1 MLDRPSSLTP
11 RLLSALALSAL
22 VVLAGCADGGSTD
35 AQPGAS
41 ADAREKA
48 LAPQVAALAR
58 WSSPTA
64 LPLVPA
70 AAANLPDG
78 RVLMWSAEE
87 KFSFGAATG
96 RTYSLIY
103 DPVKGTVTERTVTE
117 TGHNM
122 FCPGTTNLADGRLL
136 VNGGISSERTSLY
149 DPASGA
155 WSTGAAMNIPR
166 GYQANT
172 LLADGTVLTLGGSWS
187 GGVGNKHGEVWSAA
201 GGWRRLSGVPVDS
214 FLSSDPSRNFGMDS
228 HFWLIPAGNGKV
240 LHAGPGV
247 NMHWIDT
254 AGNGRVIPAGPRG
267 DDQFSISGTTVMY
280 DTGRILKAGGGPGY
294 DNVPANANAYVIDVN
309 AGLSV
314 RRIAPM
320 AYRRAFHNSVV
331 LPNGQVLIVGG
342 QTVAVGFSD
351 NNSVLVPE
359 LFDPADESFSP
370 LPPISVPRNYHS
382 VALLLP
388 DARVVSAGGG
398 LCGAGCA
405 ANHPDLQVLSPHY
418 LFNTD
423 GSPATR
429 PVITSAPATVGHGQT
444 VQVRT
449 DSPVTAFSIV
459 RLSST
464 THTVNN
470 DQRRLSLSFRTLP
483 DNTYAVD
490 VPSNPGFALPGDW
503 MLFAMNA
510 QGTPSV
516 ARIVRISLAGAPT
529 IATIDDQSSVV
540 GAAVALQPT
549 VSVPAGVGPT
559 YSAQGLPPGLSINAA
574 TGLIS
579 GVPDAVG
586 SHRVTLRAS
595 TGSGAVST
603 DFTWNVSAPGA
614 TRYVRIEA
622 LSEVAGNPW
631 TSAAEFVL
639 LDASGQPLNR
649 GGWRV
654 SADSEELVGEN
665 GAAANAVDGNPAT
678 IWHTRWQGASPPHP
692 HWIVI
697 DLGSATEVSGLRYL
711 PRQDASAN
719 GTIAAYRVFLSADG
733 ANWGAPVAEGN
744 FAELAA
750 LKAEKAV
757 YFRNV
762 ARGRPASQSSTYAGV
777 ADARR
782 AVDGVTAGDY
792 AAGSVSHTNSDANA
806 WWEVDLGVTHALDA
820 VRLWNRADCCAERL
834 ANFYVF
840 VSDTPMTGRSFTQ
853 LLADAS
859 VWRSQFSGTAPRATL
874 IPTAGARGRYVRVQL
889 AGTNFL
895 QLAEVEVHGRPSAN
909 RAPVATTPAAL
920 VSEQGV
926 AARIAISASDPDGD
940 LLTFSATGLPP
951 GTSIAAA
958 SGVITGTP
966 SAAGAFDVTVL
977 AGDGRGGSAAVRFA
991 WTVLSPAP
999 VLQPVSAPAVASG
1012 ATVTYS
1018 AATATVGAYTYQWN
1032 FGDGTAPTAWSS
1044 TQTATH
1050 TYAAPGVYQVT
1061 LTARTD
1067 DGRASSRTFL
1077 QSVQGQG
1084 GSAGRSSTPILVEP
1098 RSGASARV
1106 WVVNPDNDSV
1116 SVIDAATR
1124 TRVAEVAVGRDPR
1137 TLARAPDGRIWVV
1150 NRDSASIS
1158 ILSPSTLAVVQTVAM
1173 PAASQPFG
1181 IVIGADGGAW
1191 VSEQAT
1197 GRIARLSATGAR
1209 LSAADVGPHPRHLA
1223 LDAGATRLLV
1233 ARFITPPL
1241 PGEST
1246 AVVQTSV
1253 GGAAR
1258 GGELLVLDAASLA
1271 VQRTVVLVH
1280 SEKADTTAQGRGVPN
1295 YLGAPAIAPDGASAW
1310 IPGKQDNVKR
1320 GRLRDGL
1327 DLDFQNTVRAIT
1339 SRVDLSTLAE
1349 DTGARVDNDNSGLA
1363 SAAVFHPGGAYLFV
1377 ALETSRHVAVVDVAG
1392 QRELFRVD
1400 AGRAPQGLALS
1411 ADGNTLYV
1419 HDFMDRTVGVHDLSR
1434 LTGFGE
1440 TAMPRVASVPTV
1452 AAERLDAQVL
1462 RGKQFFYDARDPRL
1476 ARDGYLSCASCHAD
1490 GGHDGR
1496 TWDLTGR
1503 GEGLRNT
1510 IALRGRAGGQGR
1522 LHWSANFD
1530 EVHDFEGQIR
1540 TLAQGTGLMTD
1551 AQYATGTRSQP
1562 LGDRKA
1568 GVSADLDALAA
1579 YVASLTRF
1587 DASPLRNADGT
1598 LSATA
1603 QAGRTVFTRSC
1614 AGCHGSEAFSDS
1626 ATGRLHD
1633 IGTIRPASGTRLGA
1647 ALTGLDT
1654 PTLRD
1659 VWATAPYLHD
1669 GSAATIEDAVRAHTS
1684 ISLTAGELE
1693 QVAAFVR
1700 AIGAQEPAVTAGTGT
1715 GTGLRGS
1722 YYANTT
1728 LSGTPVLS
1736 RVEAVDADWGTGSPG
1751 TGVPADGFS
1760 VRWRGELD
1768 VPVSGSYRFETVS
1781 DDGVRLW
1788 VDDTLVIDN
1797 WTDHAPTVNTSA
1809 AITLTAGRRA
1819 TLRLEYYERGG
1830 GATMRLRWQPP
1841 GATASV
1847 AVPAD
1852 RLHPAA
1858 PEVVTGL
1865 RGDYFANLTFS
1876 GTAALTRFQAVD
1888 FDWGTGAPGPG
1899 VPADNFSVRWTG
1911 FVTAPTGGTYRFR
1924 TVSDDG
1930 VRLWVNGTR
1939 VINNWTDHGPTTD
1952 TSTSIRLSA
1961 GQRVPIGLDYYER
1974 GGGAVIRLQ
1983 WLTPGALQ
1991 YVPVPAGVLT
2001 PQ

>member
-1 MLDRPSSLTP
+1 MHARTATPFRRILSILT
-11 RLLSALALSAL
+11 LSAFVGLAA
-22 VVLAGCADGGSTD
+22 CADGGSSD
-35 AQPGAS
+35 PQPGAS
-41 ADAREKA
+41 TDAREKA

-58 WSSPTA
+58 WSAPTA
-64 LPLVPA
+64 LPLVPVS
-70 AAANLPDG
+70 AANLPDG

-103 DPVKGTVTERTVTE
+103 DPVKGTTTERTVTE

-136 VNGGISSERTSLY
+136 VNGGISSERTSIF
-149 DPASGA
+149 DPATGA
-155 WSTGAAMNIPR
+155 WSTGAGMNIPR

-201 GGWRRLSGVPVDS
+201 GGWRRLSGVPIDS

-267 DDQFSISGTTVMY
+267 DDQFSISGTTVMF

-294 DNVPANANAYVIDVN
+294 DNVAANANAYVIDVN
-309 AGLSV
+309 SGLSV
-314 RRIAPM
+314 RKIAPM

-418 LFNTD
+418 LFNAD

-429 PVITSAPATVGHGQT
+429 PVITAAPASVGHGQT

-449 DSPVTAFSIV
+449 DSAVSAFAIV
-459 RLSST
+459 RMSST

-470 DQRRLSLSFRTLP
+470 DQRRLSLSFRALP

-510 QGTPSV
+510 QGTPSI

-529 IATIDDQSSVV
+529 IAAIDDQSSVV
-540 GAAVALQPT
+540 GAQVAFQPSLT
-549 VSVPAGVGPT
+549 VPGGGTPSFA
-559 YSAQGLPPGLSINAA
+559 AQGLPPGLSINAA
-574 TGLIS
+574 TGLIQ

-586 SHRVTLRAS
+586 SHRATLRVSAAGI
-595 TGSGAVST
+595 TVST
-603 DFTWNVSAPGA
+603 DFTWQVSAPGV

-639 LDASGQPLNR
+639 LDANGQPLNR

-654 SADSEELVGEN
+654 STDSEELSGEN

-678 IWHTRWQGASPPHP
+678 IWHTRWQGASPAHP
-692 HWIVI
+692 HWLVV
-697 DLGSATEVSGLRYL
+697 DLGAPSEVSGLRYL

-719 GTIAAYRVFLSADG
+719 GTIDAYRVFLSADG
-733 ANWGAPVAEGN
+733 VNWGVPVAQGN
-744 FAELAA
+744 FAELGAV
-750 LKAEKAV
+750 KAEKAI

-762 ARGRPASQSSTYAGV
+762 ARARPASQSSTYGGV

-782 AVDGVTAGDY
+782 AVDGVTGGDY

-806 WWEVDLGVTHALDA
+806 WWEVDLGQTHALDA
-820 VRLWNRADCCAERL
+820 VRLWNRSDCCAERL

-840 VSDTPMTGRSFTQ
+840 VSDTPMTGRTHAQ
-853 LLADAS
+853 LLGDAA
-859 VWRSQFSGTAPRATL
+859 VWRTQIAGAAPRAML

-895 QLAEVEVHGRPSAN
+895 QLAEVEVHGRPQAN
-909 RAPVATTPAAL
+909 RAPVATSPAAT
-920 VSEQGV
+920 VTEQGV
-926 AARIAISASDPDGD
+926 AARIAVSASDPDGD
-940 LLTFSATGLPP
+940 LLSFSATGLPP
-951 GTSIAAA
+951 GTSISAA
-958 SGVITGTP
+958 SGVITGAP
-966 SAAGAFDVTVL
+966 STAGTFDVTVL
-977 AGDGRGGSAAVRFA
+977 ASDGRGGSAAARFD
-991 WTVLSPAP
+991 WTVLSPTP
-999 VLQPVSAPAVASG
+999 VLQPVSAPAISSG

-1018 AATATVGAYTYQWN
+1018 ATTANAGAYTYQWN
-1032 FGDGTAPTAWSS
+1032 FGDGSAATAWSS
-1044 TQTATH
+1044 TQSATH

-1061 LTARTD
+1061 LSARTD
-1067 DGRASSRTFL
+1067 DGRSSSRTFL
-1077 QSVQGQG
+1077 QSVQGVG
-1084 GSAGRSSTPILVEP
+1084 GQSGRSSAPILVEP

-1124 TRVAEVAVGRDPR
+1124 ARVAEIAVGRDPR

-1150 NRDSASIS
+1150 NRDAASIS
-1158 ILSPSTLAVVQTVAM
+1158 IVSPSTLAVVQTVAM

-1181 IVIGADGGAW
+1181 IVISADGTAW

-1197 GRIARLSATGAR
+1197 GRIARLSAAGAR
-1209 LSAADVGPHPRHLA
+1209 LAAADVGPHPRHLA
-1223 LDAGATRLLV
+1223 LDATASRLLV
-1233 ARFITPPL
+1233 SRFITTAL

-1253 GGAAR
+1253 NGAPR

-1271 VQRTVVLVH
+1271 VQRTVVLTH
-1280 SEKADTTAQGRGVPN
+1280 SEKSDTTAQGRGVPN
-1295 YLGAPAIAPDGASAW
+1295 YLGAPALAPDGASAW
-1310 IPGKQDNVKR
+1310 IPGKQDNIKR
-1320 GRLRDGL
+1320 GRLRDGR

-1339 SRVDLSTLAE
+1339 SRVNLTTFAE
-1349 DTGARVDNDNSGLA
+1349 DTGARVDHDNSGLA
-1363 SAAVFHPGGAYLFV
+1363 SAALFHPGGAYLFV
-1377 ALETSRHVAVVDVAG
+1377 ALETSRHVAVVDVVG

-1440 TAMPRVASVPTV
+1440 SAMPRVATV
-1452 AAERLDAQVL
+1452 STVGAERLAADVL

-1530 EVHDFEGQIR
+1530 EVQDFEAQIR

-1551 AQYATGTRSQP
+1551 AQYGTGTRSQP

-1579 YVASLTRF
+1579 YVGSLTRF
-1587 DASPLRNADGT
+1587 DPSPLRNADGSLT
-1598 LSATA
+1598 VAA
-1603 QAGRTVFTRSC
+1603 QAGRVVFTRSC
-1614 AGCHGSEAFSDS
+1614 AGCHGTDAFTDS
-1626 ATGRLHD
+1626 ATGRMHD
-1633 IGTIRPASGTRLGA
+1633 IGTIKPASGTRLGA

-1659 VWATAPYLHD
+1659 AWATAPYLHD

-1684 ISLTAGELE
+1684 ISLASGELD

-1715 GTGLRGS
+1715 GTGLRAA
-1722 YYANTT
+1722 YYPNLT
-1728 LSGTPVLS
+1728 LAGTPALS
-1736 RVEAVDADWGTGSPG
+1736 RVEVIDADWGTGSPG
-1751 TGVPADGFS
+1751 AGVPADNFS
-1760 VRWRGELD
+1760 VRWRGDLD
-1768 VPVSGSYRFETVS
+1768 VPVTGTYRFETSS
-1781 DDGVRLW
+1781 DDGVRVW
-1788 VDDTLVIDN
+1788 VDNTLVIDN

-1809 AITLTAGRRA
+1809 AIPLTAGRRVA
-1819 TLRLEYYERGG
+1819 LRVEYYERGG
-1830 GATMRLRWQPP
+1830 GATMRLRWQVP
-1841 GATASV
+1841 GATSTAV
-1847 AVPAD
+1847 VPAD

-1858 PEVVTGL
+1858 DEVVTGL
-1865 RGDYFANLTFS
+1865 RGDYFANVTLS

-1888 FDWGTGAPGPG
+1888 FDWGTGSPGTG
-1899 VPADNFSVRWTG
+1899 VPSDNFSARWTG
-1911 FVTAPTGGTYRFR
+1911 FLTAPAAGTYRFR

-1930 VRLWVNGTR
+1930 VRLWVNGSR
-1939 VINNWTDHGPTTD
+1939 LINNWTDHGPTTD
-1952 TSTSIRLSA
+1952 TSAAITLSA

-1974 GGGAVIRLQ
+1974 GGGAVVRLQ
-1983 WLTPGALQ
+1983 WLRPGTSQ
-1991 YVPVPAGVLT
+1991 YAPVPASVLT